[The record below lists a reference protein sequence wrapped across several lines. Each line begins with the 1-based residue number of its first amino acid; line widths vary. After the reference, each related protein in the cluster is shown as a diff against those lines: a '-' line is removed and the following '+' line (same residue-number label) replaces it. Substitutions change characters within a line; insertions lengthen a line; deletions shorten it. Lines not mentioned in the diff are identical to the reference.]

1 MDNLGDLIAKRAP
14 KEPPEI
20 AAIKTYI
27 KETLKSPSR
36 VSFQGEAIVITVT
49 SAALANTL
57 RYHASKLKA
66 AASTEKQLIFRIG

>member
-20 AAIKTYI
+20 AAIKQYI
-27 KETLKSPSR
+27 KATLNSSSK
-36 VSFQGEAIVITVT
+36 VSFQGEAIVVTVT
-49 SAALANTL
+49 SASLANTL

-66 AASTEKQLIFRIG
+66 AAGTEKQLIFRIG